1 MAERGIG
8 AVNELI
14 ALMRTKALLRR
25 LEGRRR
31 RIANDR

>member
-14 ALMRTKALLRR
+14 ALMRTKALLRG
-25 LEGRRR
+25 LASRRR
-31 RIANDR
+31 VANDR